1 MQAFDTDVRDRIIK
15 LVKGILEQNSL
26 TANIAPQA
34 KLVDAGLTSMDMVNL
49 MLGVEAEF
57 DFTIPQ
63 SEITPENFQSVETLE
78 RMVATQLQLAAA
90 GGLTRRTYLSPGRP
104 CERRDP
110 YRGIYRSLKAA
121 VQNDESSPNCA
132 LWLWVPAFAATTLRV
147 RRALCKPHSTGI
159 APPPPFQNRRKTGI
173 A

>member
-1 MQAFDTDVRDRIIK
+1 MQAIDIDVRNRITR

-26 TANIAPQA
+26 TVDVSPST

-78 RMVATQLQLAAA
+78 RMVAAQLLPASAA
-90 GGLTRRTYLSPGRP
+90 
-104 CERRDP
+104 
-110 YRGIYRSLKAA
+110 
-121 VQNDESSPNCA
+121 
-132 LWLWVPAFAATTLRV
+132 
-147 RRALCKPHSTGI
+147 
-159 APPPPFQNRRKTGI
+159 
-173 A
+173 